1 MIECGPDDEDP
12 VVGAYLEFI
21 AHQMEAQPNLI
32 QGLAS
37 LDRAEALVGDIE
49 VDLTEDLGENLTLD

>member
-1 MIECGPDDEDP
+1 MMIERGLVDEDP

-21 AHQMEAQPNLI
+21 AHQMEAQPTLI
-32 QGLAS
+32 RGLAS

-49 VDLTEDLGENLTLD
+49 VDLDEDLGKDLQL